1 MQTNKNRRFKMQIEF
16 WKSESG
22 FVVLRINSTISN
34 LPWSEVAKEF
44 AGTWRLEAINLM
56 MI

>member
-1 MQTNKNRRFKMQIEF
+1 MQIES
-16 WKSESG
+16 WTSESG

-44 AGTWRLEAINLM
+44 AETRTRSYKPHDDLA
-56 MI
+56 

>member
-1 MQTNKNRRFKMQIEF
+1 MQIES
-16 WKSESG
+16 WTSESG
-22 FVVLRINSTISN
+22 FVVFRINATISN

-44 AGTWRLEAINLM
+44 AETWGLEAINLM